1 MNNVSLIGRL
11 TKDPDVRYT
20 QGNEPRAVAHYTL
33 AVDRRRRSGD
43 SDNPGA
49 DFISCTAFGKSAE
62 FAEKYFHKGIKIG
75 VRGRIQT
82 GSYTNREGQT
92 VYTTEVIV
100 EDQEF
105 VESKKDSQNTS
116 PQPQQQVQGQYQQA
130 PQQQYQQAQAPQ
142 QVPQPQYQQPQGQPQ
157 QAPQY
162 QQQPIQQPQQN
173 QQAPQYGS
181 MPPF

>member
-43 SDNPGA
+43 TDNPGA

-92 VYTTEVIV
+92 VYTTEVII

-105 VESKKDSQNTS
+105 VESKKDSQNTA
-116 PQPQQQVQGQYQQA
+116 PQVQPQQQVQGQYQQA
-130 PQQQYQQAQAPQ
+130 PQQQYQQPQA
-142 QVPQPQYQQPQGQPQ
+142 PQPQYQQQPV
-157 QAPQY
+157 
-162 QQQPIQQPQQN
+162 QQPQQN